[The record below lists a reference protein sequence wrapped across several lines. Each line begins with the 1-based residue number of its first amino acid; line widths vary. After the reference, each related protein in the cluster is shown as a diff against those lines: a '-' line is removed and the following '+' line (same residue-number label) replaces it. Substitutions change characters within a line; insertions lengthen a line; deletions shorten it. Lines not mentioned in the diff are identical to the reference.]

1 MAFNF
6 NNVVFNELIA
16 TNTSNYREPTEL
28 EMTNGIVPN
37 TQLNSELVNSFLYKC
52 SAGIKQIQE
61 NGAISYMPGK
71 VYNKG
76 NVISC
81 NVLINN
87 VISVYLFE
95 CNKDNVTTAPLQGI
109 ENNSD
114 SGYIYFTSNELLDD
128 SWNRIFVKNYAEV
141 DLSIP
146 EFSKSGSEARDT
158 DFRYVSLY
166 TLDNKQ
172 INFNLNTVFRIIIK
186 RGGSVLSA
194 SIGITYDE
202 ATDKCVANVN
212 EVYCNNY
219 SMDSIT
225 SIWNEDSKFKDFA
238 LLGCF
243 LYLNPTTNKIDL
255 CICPRKDIGTT
266 QTINISIKEIKGD
279 IKVELKDNGDTG
291 TILDQNIKKIPFIEG
306 ASTEYKKAFQI
317 YETFDKLNYED
328 MFKRGIV
335 ICDDTVNNDL
345 VVYSCLGTS
354 KSGRYGANFFDLRD
368 KYLST
373 VKGQDNKLSN
383 TVLQHSLD
391 SLVNIEPQFT
401 GVMILVCPAN
411 VVVNEQNFNIPDGIW
426 GYGIAEL
433 YDIANFAP
441 NANYT
446 SIPSW
451 LVSYAGPNSYLVGFD
466 ASRCSSIYS
475 DSIINNF
482 YLDSINVYRYVYF
495 I

>member
-291 TILDQNIKKIPFIEG
+291 TILDQNIKKIPFIES
-306 ASTEYKKAFQI
+306 ASTEYKKAFQL
-317 YETFDKLNYED
+317 YETFDKLSYED
-328 MFKRGIV
+328 MFKRGIML
-335 ICDDTVNNDL
+335 CDNNVNNDL
-345 VVYSCLGTS
+345 VVYSCLNNNF
-354 KSGRYGANFFDLRD
+354 GRYGYKFYDLRD

-373 VKGQDNKLSN
+373 IKGQDNKLSN
-383 TVLQHSLD
+383 VTLQSKIDELSD
-391 SLVNIEPQFT
+391 IEPQFT
-401 GVMILVCPAN
+401 GVMGSVC
-411 VVVNEQNFNIPDGIW
+411 VNQVAFSGDTYFNPSNSKGIWKFELAERYGFNRFIPNFNNKFLRVWNQFSVG
-426 GYGIAEL
+426 GYNL
-433 YDIANFAP
+433 C
-441 NANYT
+441 
-446 SIPSW
+446 
-451 LVSYAGPNSYLVGFD
+451 FD
-466 ASRCSSIYS
+466 ASKCSSTYS
-475 DSIINNF
+475 DSIENDF
-482 YLDSINVYRYVYF
+482 YLDSINVYRYIYF